1 MKEVKEIPW
10 VAFFLHRGT
19 CEEALVFFMSI
30 ANHVLFHSYSP
41 DLSTN
46 GTWSGFKAMTHFI
59 FRILSSARALKK
71 QFYI

>member
-1 MKEVKEIPW
+1 
-10 VAFFLHRGT
+10 
-19 CEEALVFFMSI
+19 MSI

-59 FRILSSARALKK
+59 FRILSSASYRLKK
-71 QFYI
+71 KVLHDKTFQLNSEFDKKIK